1 MGTALV
7 TGATSG
13 LGEEFCW
20 QLAAGGHDLVLV
32 ARRERVLEALA
43 DRLRNV
49 AGVGTQV
56 IAADLSTPEG
66 VAAVCR
72 RLDSG
77 GPDGPR
83 GMDGDPGGPRGTDGD
98 PGGPRGMDGGP
109 GDARG
114 TDGDPGDARGMDG
127 DPGGPRGTEGA
138 CRGGRGSA
146 RGTGDGA
153 EPPVDLLVNNAG
165 FGLGRAFVDNSVA
178 NEERGLDVMVRAVMV
193 LSHHAARSMRSRGR
207 GAVLNIG
214 SVASRTGGGTYSAH
228 KAWVVAFTEGLS
240 EELAGTGVSATV
252 VCPGPVAT
260 SFFANA
266 GIDLGGRLAVAT
278 PERVVADALQAV
290 RAGRVQTTPTLTYK
304 AAMAAMKVAPRALVL
319 RAMRFLPHM

>member
-32 ARRERVLEALA
+32 ARREQVLEALA
-43 DRLRNV
+43 DKLRNV
-49 AGVGTQV
+49 AGVGAQV

-66 VAAVCR
+66 VAAVSR
-72 RLDSG
+72 RLDVG
-77 GPDGPR
+77 GQDGPC
-83 GMDGDPGGPRGTDGD
+83 GTDGD
-98 PGGPRGMDGGP
+98 PGG
-109 GDARG
+109 A
-114 TDGDPGDARGMDG
+114 
-127 DPGGPRGTEGA
+127 RGTEGA
-138 CRGGRGSA
+138 RRGTRGSA
-146 RGTGDGA
+146 GGTGEGP
-153 EPPVDLLVNNAG
+153 ERPVDLLVNNAG

-304 AAMAAMKVAPRALVL
+304 AAMAAMKLAPRALVL

>member
-32 ARRERVLEALA
+32 ARREQVLEALA
-43 DRLRNV
+43 DKLRNV
-49 AGVGTQV
+49 AGVGAQV

-66 VAAVCR
+66 VAAVSR
-72 RLDSG
+72 RLDVG
-77 GPDGPR
+77 DQDGPC
-83 GMDGDPGGPRGTDGD
+83 GTDGD
-98 PGGPRGMDGGP
+98 PGG
-109 GDARG
+109 A
-114 TDGDPGDARGMDG
+114 
-127 DPGGPRGTEGA
+127 RGTEGA
-138 CRGGRGSA
+138 CRGTRGSA
-146 RGTGDGA
+146 GGTGEGP
-153 EPPVDLLVNNAG
+153 ERPVDLLVNNAG

-266 GIDLGGRLAVAT
+266 GIDLGGRLAVVT

>member
-32 ARRERVLEALA
+32 ARREQVLEALA
-43 DRLRNV
+43 DKLRNV
-49 AGVGTQV
+49 AGVGAQV

-66 VAAVCR
+66 VAAVSR
-72 RLDSG
+72 RLDVG
-77 GPDGPR
+77 GQDGPC
-83 GMDGDPGGPRGTDGD
+83 GTDGD
-98 PGGPRGMDGGP
+98 PGG
-109 GDARG
+109 A
-114 TDGDPGDARGMDG
+114 
-127 DPGGPRGTEGA
+127 RGTEGA
-138 CRGGRGSA
+138 CRGTRGSA
-146 RGTGDGA
+146 GGTGEGP
-153 EPPVDLLVNNAG
+153 ERPVDLLVNNAG

-304 AAMAAMKVAPRALVL
+304 AAMTAMKVAPRALVL

>member
-32 ARRERVLEALA
+32 ARREQVLEALA
-43 DRLRNV
+43 DKLRNV
-49 AGVGTQV
+49 AGVGAEV

-66 VAAVCR
+66 VAAVSR
-72 RLDSG
+72 RLDVG
-77 GPDGPR
+77 GPDGPC
-83 GMDGDPGGPRGTDGD
+83 GTDGD
-98 PGGPRGMDGGP
+98 PGG
-109 GDARG
+109 A
-114 TDGDPGDARGMDG
+114 
-127 DPGGPRGTEGA
+127 RGTEGA
-138 CRGGRGSA
+138 CRGTRGSA
-146 RGTGDGA
+146 GGTGEGP
-153 EPPVDLLVNNAG
+153 ERPVDLLVNNAG

>member
-32 ARRERVLEALA
+32 ARREQVLEALA
-43 DRLRNV
+43 DKLRNV
-49 AGVGTQV
+49 AGVGAEV

-66 VAAVCR
+66 VAAVSR
-72 RLDSG
+72 RLDVG
-77 GPDGPR
+77 GQDGPC
-83 GMDGDPGGPRGTDGD
+83 GTDGD
-98 PGGPRGMDGGP
+98 PGG
-109 GDARG
+109 A
-114 TDGDPGDARGMDG
+114 
-127 DPGGPRGTEGA
+127 RGTEGA
-138 CRGGRGSA
+138 CRGTRGSA
-146 RGTGDGA
+146 GGTGDGP
-153 EPPVDLLVNNAG
+153 ERPVDLLVNNAG

>member
-32 ARRERVLEALA
+32 ARREQVLEALA
-43 DRLRNV
+43 DKLRNV
-49 AGVGTQV
+49 AGVGAQV

-66 VAAVCR
+66 VAAVSR
-72 RLDSG
+72 RLDVG
-77 GPDGPR
+77 GQDGPC
-83 GMDGDPGGPRGTDGD
+83 GTDGD
-98 PGGPRGMDGGP
+98 PGG
-109 GDARG
+109 A
-114 TDGDPGDARGMDG
+114 
-127 DPGGPRGTEGA
+127 RGTEGA
-138 CRGGRGSA
+138 CRGTRGSA
-146 RGTGDGA
+146 GGTGDGP
-153 EPPVDLLVNNAG
+153 ERPVDLLVNNAG

-266 GIDLGGRLAVAT
+266 GIDLGGHLAVAT

>member
-32 ARRERVLEALA
+32 ARREQVLEALA
-43 DRLRNV
+43 DKLRNV
-49 AGVGTQV
+49 AGVGAQV

-66 VAAVCR
+66 VAAVSR
-72 RLDSG
+72 RLDVG
-77 GPDGPR
+77 GQDGLC
-83 GMDGDPGGPRGTDGD
+83 GTDGD
-98 PGGPRGMDGGP
+98 PGG
-109 GDARG
+109 A
-114 TDGDPGDARGMDG
+114 
-127 DPGGPRGTEGA
+127 RGTEGA
-138 CRGGRGSA
+138 RRGTRGSA
-146 RGTGDGA
+146 GGTGEGP
-153 EPPVDLLVNNAG
+153 ERPVDLLINNAG

>member
-32 ARRERVLEALA
+32 ARREQVLEALA
-43 DRLRNV
+43 DKLRNV
-49 AGVGTQV
+49 AGVGAQV
-56 IAADLSTPEG
+56 ITADLSTPEG
-66 VAAVCR
+66 VAAVSR
-72 RLDSG
+72 RLDVG
-77 GPDGPR
+77 GQDGLC
-83 GMDGDPGGPRGTDGD
+83 GTDGD
-98 PGGPRGMDGGP
+98 PGG
-109 GDARG
+109 A
-114 TDGDPGDARGMDG
+114 
-127 DPGGPRGTEGA
+127 RGTEGA
-138 CRGGRGSA
+138 RRGTRGSA
-146 RGTGDGA
+146 GGTGDGP
-153 EPPVDLLVNNAG
+153 ERPVDLLVNNAG

-304 AAMAAMKVAPRALVL
+304 AAMAAMKLAPRALVL

>member
-32 ARRERVLEALA
+32 ARREQVLEALA
-43 DRLRNV
+43 DKLRNV
-49 AGVGTQV
+49 AGVGAQV

-66 VAAVCR
+66 VAAVSR
-72 RLDSG
+72 RLDVG
-77 GPDGPR
+77 GQDGPR
-83 GMDGDPGGPRGTDGD
+83 GMDGDPGG
-98 PGGPRGMDGGP
+98 
-109 GDARG
+109 A
-114 TDGDPGDARGMDG
+114 
-127 DPGGPRGTEGA
+127 RGTEGA
-138 CRGGRGSA
+138 CRGTRGSA
-146 RGTGDGA
+146 GGTGEGP
-153 EPPVDLLVNNAG
+153 ERPVDLLVNNAG
-165 FGLGRAFVDNSVA
+165 FGLGRAFVDNSVV

-304 AAMAAMKVAPRALVL
+304 AAMAAMKLAPRALVL

>member
-32 ARRERVLEALA
+32 ARREQVLEALA
-43 DRLRNV
+43 DKLRNV
-49 AGVGTQV
+49 AGVGAQV

-66 VAAVCR
+66 VAAVSR
-72 RLDSG
+72 RLDVG
-77 GPDGPR
+77 GQDGPC
-83 GMDGDPGGPRGTDGD
+83 GTDGD
-98 PGGPRGMDGGP
+98 PGG
-109 GDARG
+109 A
-114 TDGDPGDARGMDG
+114 
-127 DPGGPRGTEGA
+127 RGTEGA
-138 CRGGRGSA
+138 CRGTRGSA
-146 RGTGDGA
+146 GGTGEGP
-153 EPPVDLLVNNAG
+153 ERPVDLLVNNAG

-207 GAVLNIG
+207 GALLNIG

>member
-83 GMDGDPGGPRGTDGD
+83 G
-98 PGGPRGMDGGP
+98 
-109 GDARG
+109 
-114 TDGDPGDARGMDG
+114 
-127 DPGGPRGTEGA
+127 TEGA

-207 GAVLNIG
+207 GAILNIG

-240 EELAGTGVSATV
+240 EELAGSGVSATV

-278 PERVVADALQAV
+278 PDRVVADALRAV
-290 RAGRVQTTPTLTYK
+290 RAGRVQTTPTLIYK

>member
-32 ARRERVLEALA
+32 ARREQVLEALA
-43 DRLRNV
+43 DKLRNV
-49 AGVGTQV
+49 AGVGAQV

-66 VAAVCR
+66 VAAVSR
-72 RLDSG
+72 RLDVG
-77 GPDGPR
+77 GPDGPC
-83 GMDGDPGGPRGTDGD
+83 GTDGD
-98 PGGPRGMDGGP
+98 PGG
-109 GDARG
+109 A
-114 TDGDPGDARGMDG
+114 
-127 DPGGPRGTEGA
+127 RGTEGA
-138 CRGGRGSA
+138 CRGTRGSA
-146 RGTGDGA
+146 GGTGEGP
-153 EPPVDLLVNNAG
+153 ERPVDLLVNNAG
-165 FGLGRAFVDNSVA
+165 FGLGRAFVDNSVV

>member
-32 ARRERVLEALA
+32 ARRVQVLEALA
-43 DRLRNV
+43 DKLRNV
-49 AGVGTQV
+49 AGVGAQV

-66 VAAVCR
+66 VAAVSR
-72 RLDSG
+72 RLDVG
-77 GPDGPR
+77 GPDGPH
-83 GMDGDPGGPRGTDGD
+83 GAAGDPGGARGTDGD
-98 PGGPRGMDGGP
+98 PGG
-109 GDARG
+109 A
-114 TDGDPGDARGMDG
+114 
-127 DPGGPRGTEGA
+127 RGTEGA
-138 CRGGRGSA
+138 RRGTRGSA
-146 RGTGDGA
+146 GGTGEGP
-153 EPPVDLLVNNAG
+153 ERPVDLLVNNAG

>member
-32 ARRERVLEALA
+32 ARREQVLEALA
-43 DRLRNV
+43 DKLRNV
-49 AGVGTQV
+49 AGVGAQV

-66 VAAVCR
+66 VAAVSR
-72 RLDSG
+72 RLDVG
-77 GPDGPR
+77 GPDGPC
-83 GMDGDPGGPRGTDGD
+83 GTDGD
-98 PGGPRGMDGGP
+98 PGG
-109 GDARG
+109 A
-114 TDGDPGDARGMDG
+114 
-127 DPGGPRGTEGA
+127 RGTEGA
-138 CRGGRGSA
+138 CRGTRGSA
-146 RGTGDGA
+146 GRTGEGP
-153 EPPVDLLVNNAG
+153 ERPVDLLVNNAG

>member
-32 ARRERVLEALA
+32 ARREQVLEALA
-43 DRLRNV
+43 DKLRNV
-49 AGVGTQV
+49 AGVGAQV

-66 VAAVCR
+66 VAAVSR
-72 RLDSG
+72 RLDVG
-77 GPDGPR
+77 GQDGPC
-83 GMDGDPGGPRGTDGD
+83 GTDGD
-98 PGGPRGMDGGP
+98 PGG
-109 GDARG
+109 A
-114 TDGDPGDARGMDG
+114 
-127 DPGGPRGTEGA
+127 RGTEGA
-138 CRGGRGSA
+138 CRGTRGSA
-146 RGTGDGA
+146 GGTGDGP
-153 EPPVDLLVNNAG
+153 ERPVDLLINNAG
-165 FGLGRAFVDNSVA
+165 FGLGRAFVDNCVA

-304 AAMAAMKVAPRALVL
+304 AAMAAMKLAPRALVL

>member
-32 ARRERVLEALA
+32 ARREQVLEALA
-43 DRLRNV
+43 DKLRNV
-49 AGVGTQV
+49 AGVGAQV

-66 VAAVCR
+66 VAAVSR
-72 RLDSG
+72 RLDVG
-77 GPDGPR
+77 GQDGPC
-83 GMDGDPGGPRGTDGD
+83 GTDGD
-98 PGGPRGMDGGP
+98 PGG
-109 GDARG
+109 A
-114 TDGDPGDARGMDG
+114 
-127 DPGGPRGTEGA
+127 RGTEGA
-138 CRGGRGSA
+138 CRGTRGSA
-146 RGTGDGA
+146 GGTEDGP
-153 EPPVDLLVNNAG
+153 ERPVDLLVNNAG

>member
-32 ARRERVLEALA
+32 ARREQVLEALA
-43 DRLRNV
+43 DNLRNV
-49 AGVGTQV
+49 AGVGAQV

-66 VAAVCR
+66 VAAVSR
-72 RLDSG
+72 RLDVG
-77 GPDGPR
+77 GQDGPC
-83 GMDGDPGGPRGTDGD
+83 GTDGD
-98 PGGPRGMDGGP
+98 PGG
-109 GDARG
+109 A
-114 TDGDPGDARGMDG
+114 
-127 DPGGPRGTEGA
+127 RGTEGA
-138 CRGGRGSA
+138 CRGTRGSA
-146 RGTGDGA
+146 GGTGDGP
-153 EPPVDLLVNNAG
+153 ERPVDLLVNNAG

-240 EELAGTGVSATV
+240 EELAGSGVSATV

>member
-1 MGTALV
+1 MLGGQRRPGNLV
-7 TGATSG
+7 GQYSHLLVLRPGRDHVTIENGV
-13 LGEEFCW
+13 EQVRRIVQW
-20 QLAAGGHDLVLV
+20 GHDLVLV
-32 ARRERVLEALA
+32 ARRVQVLEALA
-43 DRLRNV
+43 DKLRNV
-49 AGVGTQV
+49 AGVGAQV

-66 VAAVCR
+66 VSAVSR
-72 RLDSG
+72 RLDVG
-77 GPDGPR
+77 GPDGPH
-83 GMDGDPGGPRGTDGD
+83 GAAGSA
-98 PGGPRGMDGGP
+98 GGP
-109 GDARG
+109 GAASER
-114 TDGDPGDARGMDG
+114 
-127 DPGGPRGTEGA
+127 
-138 CRGGRGSA
+138 
-146 RGTGDGA
+146 
-153 EPPVDLLVNNAG
+153 PVDLLVNNAG
-165 FGLGRAFVDNSVA
+165 FGLGRAFVDNTVA

-207 GAVLNIG
+207 GAILNIG

-240 EELAGTGVSATV
+240 EELAGSGVSATV

>member
-32 ARRERVLEALA
+32 ARREQVLEALA
-43 DRLRNV
+43 DKLRNV
-49 AGVGTQV
+49 AGVGAQV

-66 VAAVCR
+66 VAAVSR
-72 RLDSG
+72 RLDVG
-77 GPDGPR
+77 GPDGPC
-83 GMDGDPGGPRGTDGD
+83 GTDGD
-98 PGGPRGMDGGP
+98 PGG
-109 GDARG
+109 A
-114 TDGDPGDARGMDG
+114 
-127 DPGGPRGTEGA
+127 RGTEGA
-138 CRGGRGSA
+138 CRGTRGSA
-146 RGTGDGA
+146 GGTGDGP
-153 EPPVDLLVNNAG
+153 ERPVDLLVNNAG

-304 AAMAAMKVAPRALVL
+304 AAMAAMKLAPRALVL

>member
-32 ARRERVLEALA
+32 ARREQVLEALA
-43 DRLRNV
+43 DKLRNV
-49 AGVGTQV
+49 AGVGAQV

-66 VAAVCR
+66 VAAVSR
-72 RLDSG
+72 RLDIG
-77 GPDGPR
+77 GPDGPC
-83 GMDGDPGGPRGTDGD
+83 GTDGD
-98 PGGPRGMDGGP
+98 PGG
-109 GDARG
+109 A
-114 TDGDPGDARGMDG
+114 
-127 DPGGPRGTEGA
+127 RGTEGA
-138 CRGGRGSA
+138 CRGTRGSA
-146 RGTGDGA
+146 GGTGEGP
-153 EPPVDLLVNNAG
+153 ERPVDLLVNNAG

-290 RAGRVQTTPTLTYK
+290 RAGRVQTPPTLTYK

>member
-32 ARRERVLEALA
+32 ARREQVLEALA
-43 DRLRNV
+43 DKLRNV
-49 AGVGTQV
+49 AGVGAQV

-66 VAAVCR
+66 VAAVSR
-72 RLDSG
+72 RLDVG
-77 GPDGPR
+77 GQDGPC
-83 GMDGDPGGPRGTDGD
+83 GTDGD
-98 PGGPRGMDGGP
+98 PGG
-109 GDARG
+109 A
-114 TDGDPGDARGMDG
+114 
-127 DPGGPRGTEGA
+127 RGTEGA
-138 CRGGRGSA
+138 CRGTRGSA
-146 RGTGDGA
+146 GGTGDGP
-153 EPPVDLLVNNAG
+153 ERPVDLLVNNAG

>member
-32 ARRERVLEALA
+32 ARREQVLEALA
-43 DRLRNV
+43 DKLRNV
-49 AGVGTQV
+49 AGVGAQV

-66 VAAVCR
+66 VAAVSR
-72 RLDSG
+72 RLDVG
-77 GPDGPR
+77 GQDGLC
-83 GMDGDPGGPRGTDGD
+83 GTDGD
-98 PGGPRGMDGGP
+98 PGG
-109 GDARG
+109 A
-114 TDGDPGDARGMDG
+114 
-127 DPGGPRGTEGA
+127 RGTEGA
-138 CRGGRGSA
+138 RRGTRGSA
-146 RGTGDGA
+146 GGTGDGP
-153 EPPVDLLVNNAG
+153 ERPVDLLVNNAG

-304 AAMAAMKVAPRALVL
+304 AAMAAMKLAPRALVL

>member
-32 ARRERVLEALA
+32 ARREQVLEALA
-43 DRLRNV
+43 DKLRNV
-49 AGVGTQV
+49 AGVGAQV

-66 VAAVCR
+66 VAAVSR
-72 RLDSG
+72 RLDVG
-77 GPDGPR
+77 GQDGPC
-83 GMDGDPGGPRGTDGD
+83 GTDGD
-98 PGGPRGMDGGP
+98 PGG
-109 GDARG
+109 A
-114 TDGDPGDARGMDG
+114 
-127 DPGGPRGTEGA
+127 RGTEGA
-138 CRGGRGSA
+138 CRGTRGSA
-146 RGTGDGA
+146 GGTGDGP
-153 EPPVDLLVNNAG
+153 ERPVDLLVNNAG

-207 GAVLNIG
+207 GALLNIG

-304 AAMAAMKVAPRALVL
+304 AAMAAMKLAPRALVL

>member
-32 ARRERVLEALA
+32 ARREQVLEALA
-43 DRLRNV
+43 DKLRNV
-49 AGVGTQV
+49 AGVGAQV

-66 VAAVCR
+66 VAAVSR
-72 RLDSG
+72 RLDVG
-77 GPDGPR
+77 GQDGPC
-83 GMDGDPGGPRGTDGD
+83 GTDGD
-98 PGGPRGMDGGP
+98 PGG
-109 GDARG
+109 A
-114 TDGDPGDARGMDG
+114 
-127 DPGGPRGTEGA
+127 RGTEGA
-138 CRGGRGSA
+138 CRGTRGSA
-146 RGTGDGA
+146 RGTGDGP
-153 EPPVDLLVNNAG
+153 ERPVDLLVNNAG

>member
-32 ARRERVLEALA
+32 ARREQVLEALA
-43 DRLRNV
+43 DKLRNV
-49 AGVGTQV
+49 AGVGAQV

-66 VAAVCR
+66 VAAVSR
-72 RLDSG
+72 RLDVG
-77 GPDGPR
+77 GPDGPC
-83 GMDGDPGGPRGTDGD
+83 GTDGD
-98 PGGPRGMDGGP
+98 PGG
-109 GDARG
+109 A
-114 TDGDPGDARGMDG
+114 
-127 DPGGPRGTEGA
+127 RGTEGA
-138 CRGGRGSA
+138 CRGTRGSA
-146 RGTGDGA
+146 GGTGEGP
-153 EPPVDLLVNNAG
+153 ERPVDLLVNNAG

-207 GAVLNIG
+207 GALLNIG

>member
-32 ARRERVLEALA
+32 ARREQVLEALA
-43 DRLRNV
+43 DKLRNV
-49 AGVGTQV
+49 AGVGAQV

-66 VAAVCR
+66 VAAVSR
-72 RLDSG
+72 RLDIG
-77 GPDGPR
+77 GPDGPC
-83 GMDGDPGGPRGTDGD
+83 GTDGD
-98 PGGPRGMDGGP
+98 PGG
-109 GDARG
+109 A
-114 TDGDPGDARGMDG
+114 
-127 DPGGPRGTEGA
+127 RGTEGA
-138 CRGGRGSA
+138 CRGTRGSA
-146 RGTGDGA
+146 RGTGDGP
-153 EPPVDLLVNNAG
+153 ERPVDLLVNNAG

>member
-20 QLAAGGHDLVLV
+20 QLV
-32 ARRERVLEALA
+32 ARREQVLEALA
-43 DRLRNV
+43 DKLRNV
-49 AGVGTQV
+49 AGVGAQV

-66 VAAVCR
+66 VAAVSR
-72 RLDSG
+72 RLDVG
-77 GPDGPR
+77 GQDGPC
-83 GMDGDPGGPRGTDGD
+83 GTDGDPGGARGTDGD
-98 PGGPRGMDGGP
+98 PGG
-109 GDARG
+109 A
-114 TDGDPGDARGMDG
+114 
-127 DPGGPRGTEGA
+127 RGTEGA
-138 CRGGRGSA
+138 CRGTRGSA
-146 RGTGDGA
+146 GGTGEGP
-153 EPPVDLLVNNAG
+153 ERPVDLLVNNAG

>member
-32 ARRERVLEALA
+32 ARREQVLEALA
-43 DRLRNV
+43 DKLRNV
-49 AGVGTQV
+49 AGVGAQV

-66 VAAVCR
+66 VAAVSR
-72 RLDSG
+72 RLDVG
-77 GPDGPR
+77 GQDGPC
-83 GMDGDPGGPRGTDGD
+83 GTDGD
-98 PGGPRGMDGGP
+98 PGG
-109 GDARG
+109 A
-114 TDGDPGDARGMDG
+114 
-127 DPGGPRGTEGA
+127 RGTEGA
-138 CRGGRGSA
+138 GRGTRGSA
-146 RGTGDGA
+146 GGTGEGP
-153 EPPVDLLVNNAG
+153 ERPVDLLVNNAG

>member
-32 ARRERVLEALA
+32 ARREQVLEALA
-43 DRLRNV
+43 DKLRNV
-49 AGVGTQV
+49 AGVGAQV

-66 VAAVCR
+66 VTAVSR
-72 RLDSG
+72 RLDVG
-77 GPDGPR
+77 GQDGPC
-83 GMDGDPGGPRGTDGD
+83 GTDGD
-98 PGGPRGMDGGP
+98 PGG
-109 GDARG
+109 A
-114 TDGDPGDARGMDG
+114 
-127 DPGGPRGTEGA
+127 RGTEGA
-138 CRGGRGSA
+138 CRGTRGSA
-146 RGTGDGA
+146 GGTGDGP
-153 EPPVDLLVNNAG
+153 ERPVDLLVNNAG

-266 GIDLGGRLAVAT
+266 GNDLGGRLAVAT

-304 AAMAAMKVAPRALVL
+304 AAMAAMKLAPRALVL

>member
-32 ARRERVLEALA
+32 ARREQVLEALA
-43 DRLRNV
+43 DKLRNV
-49 AGVGTQV
+49 AGVGAQV

-66 VAAVCR
+66 VAAVSR
-72 RLDSG
+72 RLDVG
-77 GPDGPR
+77 GQDGPC
-83 GMDGDPGGPRGTDGD
+83 GTDGD
-98 PGGPRGMDGGP
+98 SGG
-109 GDARG
+109 A
-114 TDGDPGDARGMDG
+114 
-127 DPGGPRGTEGA
+127 RGTEGA
-138 CRGGRGSA
+138 CRGTRGSA
-146 RGTGDGA
+146 GGTGEGP
-153 EPPVDLLVNNAG
+153 ERPVDLLVNNAG
-165 FGLGRAFVDNSVA
+165 FGLGRAFVDNSVV

-304 AAMAAMKVAPRALVL
+304 AAMAAMKLAPRALVL

>member
-32 ARRERVLEALA
+32 ARREQVLEALA

-49 AGVGTQV
+49 AGVGAQV

-66 VAAVCR
+66 VAAVSR

-77 GPDGPR
+77 GPGGAC
-83 GMDGDPGGPRGTDGD
+83 GM
-98 PGGPRGMDGGP
+98 
-109 GDARG
+109 
-114 TDGDPGDARGMDG
+114 DGDPGDARG
-127 DPGGPRGTEGA
+127 TERA

-165 FGLGRAFVDNSVA
+165 FGLGRAFVDNSMA

-207 GAVLNIG
+207 GAILNIG

-240 EELAGTGVSATV
+240 EELAGSGVSATV

-278 PERVVADALQAV
+278 PDRVVADALRAV

>member
-32 ARRERVLEALA
+32 ARREQVLEALA
-43 DRLRNV
+43 DKLRNV
-49 AGVGTQV
+49 AGVGAQV

-66 VAAVCR
+66 VTAVSR
-72 RLDSG
+72 RLDVG
-77 GPDGPR
+77 GQDGPC
-83 GMDGDPGGPRGTDGD
+83 GTDGD
-98 PGGPRGMDGGP
+98 PGG
-109 GDARG
+109 A
-114 TDGDPGDARGMDG
+114 
-127 DPGGPRGTEGA
+127 RGTEGA
-138 CRGGRGSA
+138 CRGTRGSA
-146 RGTGDGA
+146 GGTGDGP
-153 EPPVDLLVNNAG
+153 ERPVDLLVNNAG

-278 PERVVADALQAV
+278 PERVVAAALQAV

-304 AAMAAMKVAPRALVL
+304 AAMAAMKLAPRALVL

>member
-32 ARRERVLEALA
+32 ARREQVLEALA
-43 DRLRNV
+43 DKLRNV
-49 AGVGTQV
+49 AGVGAEV

-66 VAAVCR
+66 VAAVSR
-72 RLDSG
+72 RLDVG
-77 GPDGPR
+77 GPDGPC
-83 GMDGDPGGPRGTDGD
+83 GTDGD
-98 PGGPRGMDGGP
+98 PGG
-109 GDARG
+109 A
-114 TDGDPGDARGMDG
+114 
-127 DPGGPRGTEGA
+127 RGTEGA
-138 CRGGRGSA
+138 CRGTRGSA
-146 RGTGDGA
+146 GGTGDGP
-153 EPPVDLLVNNAG
+153 ERPVDLLVNNAG

>member
-32 ARRERVLEALA
+32 ARREQVLEALA
-43 DRLRNV
+43 DKLRNV
-49 AGVGTQV
+49 AGVGAQV

-66 VAAVCR
+66 VAAVSR
-72 RLDSG
+72 RLDVG
-77 GPDGPR
+77 GQDGPC
-83 GMDGDPGGPRGTDGD
+83 GTDGD
-98 PGGPRGMDGGP
+98 PGG
-109 GDARG
+109 A
-114 TDGDPGDARGMDG
+114 
-127 DPGGPRGTEGA
+127 RGTEGA
-138 CRGGRGSA
+138 CRGTSGSA
-146 RGTGDGA
+146 GGTGDGP
-153 EPPVDLLVNNAG
+153 ERPVDLLVNNAG